1 MPAMDDAADFALL
14 KRHVEQLLKIQC
26 SNYKEDYIKRR
37 FLSRMRSTNTAS
49 YQDYLKFLKSH
60 PQETEPLRN
69 ALTINVTEFFRDK
82 EVWEEVKNVILPALF
97 AQKKRISIWC
107 AGSSTGEEPY
117 TLAILLHDA
126 TVNHKDWSGIITATD
141 IDEVVLAKAKAGV
154 FEEKAIQKLPTV
166 QVQRHFTRRPD
177 GLYEVKP
184 HLRELIRFRP
194 HDLMSGVPP
203 VRYVDLITCRNVT
216 IYFTEKQKD
225 DLARMF
231 HSALVSD
238 GYYIMGKTEYLGR
251 QVEDLFVAKN
261 TAQKI
266 FIKRDKSPQP
276 RTP

>member
-1 MPAMDDAADFALL
+1 MDDPAPDFNLL

-37 FLSRMRSTNTAS
+37 FLSRMRSTNSATYA
-49 YQDYLKFLKSH
+49 DYLRHLKSH

-82 EVWEEVKNVILPALF
+82 EVWDEVKNVILPALF

-117 TLAILLHDA
+117 TLAILLYDA
-126 TVNHKDWSGIITATD
+126 LVNHTDRSGIITATD

-166 QVQRHFTRRPD
+166 QVQRHFTKRPD

-184 HLRELIRFRP
+184 HLKELLRFRP
-194 HDLMSGVPP
+194 HDLMSGIPP

-216 IYFTEKQKD
+216 IYFTENQKD
-225 DLARMF
+225 DLARTF
-231 HSALVSD
+231 HAALVTD
-238 GYYIMGKTEYLGR
+238 GFYMMGKTEYLGR
-251 QVEDLFVAKN
+251 QVEDLFLAKN
-261 TAQKI
+261 TAQKV
-266 FIKRDKSPQP
+266 FVKREKPPEP
-276 RTP
+276 RIP

>member
-1 MPAMDDAADFALL
+1 MEESATEFNLL

-37 FLSRMRSTNTAS
+37 FLSRMRTTNSTTYA
-49 YQDYLKFLKSH
+49 DYLRYLKSH
-60 PQETEPLRN
+60 PGENEPLRN

-82 EVWEEVKNVILPALF
+82 EVFDEIKNTVLPAIF
-97 AQKKRISIWC
+97 QQRKRVSIWC

-117 TLAILLHDA
+117 SLAIILYDILSS
-126 TVNHKDWSGIITATD
+126 HKDWSGHIIATD
-141 IDEVVLAKAKAGV
+141 IDEVVLAKAKAGI
-154 FEEKAIQKLPTV
+154 FEEKAISKLSTL
-166 QVQRHFTRRPD
+166 QIQRHFTKRPD
-177 GLYEVKP
+177 GTYEAKQ
-184 HLRELIRFRP
+184 HLKDLLRFRP

-203 VRYVDLITCRNVT
+203 ARYIDLITCRNVT

-231 HSALVSD
+231 HAALIAD

-251 QVEDLFVAKN
+251 QVEDLFASKN

-266 FIKRDKSPQP
+266 FIKKEKSLPP
-276 RTP
+276 KTP

>member
-1 MPAMDDAADFALL
+1 
-14 KRHVEQLLKIQC
+14 
-26 SNYKEDYIKRR
+26 
-37 FLSRMRSTNTAS
+37 MRSTNSATYA
-49 YQDYLKFLKSH
+49 DYLKYLKSH
-60 PQETEPLRN
+60 PLENEPLRN

-82 EVWEEVKNVILPALF
+82 DVWEEVKNVILPALF
-97 AQKKRISIWC
+97 AQKKRITIWC

-126 TVNHKDWSGIITATD
+126 LVNHPERSGVITATD

-166 QVQRHFTRRPD
+166 QVQRHFTKRPD

-184 HLRELIRFRP
+184 HLRELLRFRP

-225 DLARMF
+225 DLARLF

-238 GYYIMGKTEYLGR
+238 GFYIMGKTEYLGR
-251 QVEDLFVAKN
+251 QVEDLFLTKN
-261 TAQKI
+261 TAQKV
-266 FIKRDKSPQP
+266 FIKRDKIPQT

>member
-1 MPAMDDAADFALL
+1 MDDSATDFNLL

-37 FLSRMRSTNTAS
+37 FLSRMRSTNSATYA
-49 YQDYLKFLKSH
+49 DYLRYLKTH
-60 PQETEPLRN
+60 PAETEPLRN

-82 EVWEEVKNVILPALF
+82 EVWDEVKNVILPSLF

-126 TVNHKDWSGIITATD
+126 LVNHKDWSGIITATD

-166 QVQRHFTRRPD
+166 QVQRHFTKRPD

-184 HLRELIRFRP
+184 HLKELLRFRP

-231 HSALVSD
+231 HSALVAD
-238 GYYIMGKTEYLGR
+238 GFYIMGKTEYLGR
-251 QVEDLFVAKN
+251 QVEDLFMPKN
-261 TAQKI
+261 ASQKI
-266 FIKRDKSPQP
+266 FVRKEKAPVKKTDQ
-276 RTP
+276 

>member
-1 MPAMDDAADFALL
+1 MDDSADFHLL

-37 FLSRMRSTNTAS
+37 FLSRMRSTNSAN
-49 YQDYLKFLKSH
+49 YAEYLKYLKSH

-82 EVWEEVKNVILPALF
+82 EVWDEVKNVILPALF
-97 AQKKRISIWC
+97 AQKKRITIWC

-154 FEEKAIQKLPTV
+154 FEEKAMQKLPSV
-166 QVQRHFTRRPD
+166 QVQRHFTKRPD
-177 GLYEVKP
+177 GLYEVKQ
-184 HLRELIRFRP
+184 HLKDLIRFRP

-231 HSALVSD
+231 HSALVTD

-251 QVEDLFVAKN
+251 QVEDLFIPKN
-261 TAQKI
+261 TAQKV
-266 FIKRDKSPQP
+266 FMKRDKLLQKPA
-276 RTP
+276 

>member
-1 MPAMDDAADFALL
+1 MDDSANDFNSL

-37 FLSRMRSTNTAS
+37 FLSRMRSTNSATYA
-49 YQDYLKFLKSH
+49 DYLRYLKSH
-60 PQETEPLRN
+60 PAENEPLRN

-82 EVWEEVKNVILPALF
+82 EVWDEVKNVILPALF
-97 AQKKRISIWC
+97 VQKKRISIWC

-126 TVNHKDWSGIITATD
+126 IVNHKDWSGVITATD

-154 FEEKAIQKLPTV
+154 FDEKAMAKLPTL
-166 QVQRHFTRRPD
+166 QIQRHFTKRPE
-177 GLYEVKP
+177 GLYEAKP
-184 HLRELIRFRP
+184 HLKELLRFRP

-225 DLARMF
+225 DLARLF
-231 HSALVSD
+231 HSALVAD

-251 QVEDLFVAKN
+251 QVEDLFAAKN
-261 TAQKI
+261 TAQKV
-266 FIKRDKSPQP
+266 FMKREKTAVSK
-276 RTP
+276 TP

>member
-1 MPAMDDAADFALL
+1 MPAMDDSADFTLL

-49 YQDYLKFLKSH
+49 YADYLKYLKSH

-82 EVWEEVKNVILPALF
+82 EVWDEVKSVILPALF
-97 AQKKRISIWC
+97 ARKKRISIWC

-126 TVNHKDWSGIITATD
+126 LVNHKDWSGIITATD
-141 IDEVVLAKAKAGV
+141 IDEVVLAKAKAGI
-154 FEEKAIQKLPTV
+154 FDEKSIQKLPTM
-166 QVQRHFTRRPD
+166 QVQRHFTKRPD
-177 GLYEVKP
+177 GLYEVRP
-184 HLRELIRFRP
+184 HLKELLRFRP

-231 HSALVSD
+231 HSALVAD

-251 QVEDLFVAKN
+251 QVEDLFLAKN

-266 FIKRDKSPQP
+266 FMKREKPP
-276 RTP
+276 HPKIP